1 LSRFPDKPI
10 GLHTYRIN
18 KIVLTIEGHNLTDKI
33 YCYDAG
39 RLDASWE
46 KDCPVPKR
54 ALYMSEDDVVELNNP
69 NHTPDGVLIVGCRE
83 LV

>member
-1 LSRFPDKPI
+1 MSRFPDKPV
-10 GLHTYRIN
+10 GLYKYTTA
-18 KIVLTIEGHNLTDKI
+18 LTIEGHNLTDKI

-54 ALYMSEDDVVELNNP
+54 ALYIGGNDVIELNNP

-83 LV
+83 FV